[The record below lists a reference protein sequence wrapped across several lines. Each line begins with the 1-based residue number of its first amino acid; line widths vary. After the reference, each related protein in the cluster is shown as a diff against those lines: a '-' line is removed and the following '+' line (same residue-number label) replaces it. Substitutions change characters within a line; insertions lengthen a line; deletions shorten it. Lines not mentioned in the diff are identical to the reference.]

1 MRPLKHRDWLLVAAE
16 VGQYVVSYDIVNTG
30 EIREYNN
37 MRWPFFYFALF
48 ITFAVF
54 ISFVLFMSLRR
65 PKSLSEGYIRGATA
79 VS

>member
-1 MRPLKHRDWLLVAAE
+1 
-16 VGQYVVSYDIVNTG
+16 
-30 EIREYNN
+30 

-65 PKSLSEGYIRGATA
+65 PKAQSDGYIRGATA
-79 VS
+79 ASEEDM